1 MALTVG
7 TRLGVYEVTAQ
18 IGEGGMGQVYR
29 ARDTTLNRDVALKVL
44 PDAFASDPDRLAR
57 FTREAQTLASLNHP
71 NIAHIHGLEESG
83 GVRALVMELV
93 EGEDLSQRITHG
105 AIPLDEALPIAKQ
118 IAEALEAAHEQGIT
132 HRDLKPANIKVRD
145 DGTVKVLDFGLAKAL
160 SDDGAGD
167 PSNSPTISLAA
178 TRAGVILGT
187 AAYMS
192 PEQARGKTLDKR
204 SDIWAFGCVLYEM
217 LTGKRAFA
225 GEDVSDILATVLK
238 SEPDWTAL
246 PADVPASIRTLV
258 KRCLEKDRTRRV
270 ADIAAALFVIDE
282 QNSLGTSATAAAL
295 RLPVSP
301 LWKRAIP
308 IAAASAIVAG
318 LTGAVL
324 WSFRPSTLPPTI
336 TRFPFTVPQGQSF
349 STAAP
354 VVAISPD
361 GTQMVY
367 SAINN
372 STARLYLRSMSEFEA
387 RPIPG
392 TETAQTVFNPVFSPD
407 GRSIAFFSGG
417 TLNRIAVSGGAAVT
431 ICPAD
436 PRSTYGI
443 SWGTDAIVFAQGGKG
458 IMRVSAR
465 GGKPEVLVSVKDNE
479 LAHGAQILPDGQ
491 SVLFALATGDT
502 ADRWDRARIV
512 VQSLKSGERKT
523 LIEGGSDARYLPT
536 GHIVYA
542 LGGTLFAVP
551 FDLRRLEVTGGP
563 APIVE
568 GVRRTSTV
576 SPGSALF
583 NFSSTGTLIYV
594 PGPAGTL
601 GSSLR
606 AFVLADRTGATELLK
621 LPPGSYAHPRVSPDG
636 TRLAF
641 GTDDGKEA
649 NIWIYELSGANAPR
663 RITFNGKNRFPIWS
677 GDGQRVAFQSD
688 REGDLGLFWQRA
700 DGAGAAERLT
710 KGEQG
715 VSHVPESW
723 ARDGKR
729 LLFTIAQGSTF
740 TLWTLTLDERK
751 ATPFGDV
758 RSDRPIGAVFS
769 PDGRWVA
776 YSSFSGGAGG
786 GYVQP
791 FPATGARYQ
800 IPKLTFDYH
809 PLWTSDGKE
818 LFYLPVAGRFA
829 VVSVQMQPSFTFGNP
844 VEMTTVTFTQ
854 SHVSND
860 VRNYDL
866 TPTGK
871 FVALVD
877 PQEQS
882 RSGTSAAPEIR
893 VVLNWFEE
901 LKRLV
906 PTR

>member
-1 MALTVG
+1 
-7 TRLGVYEVTAQ
+7 
-18 IGEGGMGQVYR
+18 MGQVYR
-29 ARDTTLNRDVALKVL
+29 AHDTKLNRDVALKIL
-44 PDAFASDPDRLAR
+44 PDAFASDLDRLAR

-71 NIAHIHGLEESG
+71 NIAHIHGLEDSG

-93 EGEDLSQRITHG
+93 EGDDLSQRIARG

-118 IAEALEAAHEQGIT
+118 IAEALEAAHEQGII
-132 HRDLKPANIKVRD
+132 HRDLKPANIKVRP
-145 DGTVKVLDFGLAKAL
+145 DGAVKVLDFGLAKAMEPV
-160 SDDGAGD
+160 GA
-167 PSNSPTISLAA
+167 SSASVSMSPTITTPAM
-178 TRAGVILGT
+178 TQAGMILGT

-192 PEQARGKTLDKR
+192 PEQAKGRAVDKR
-204 SDIWAFGCVLYEM
+204 SDLWAFGAVLFEM
-217 LTGKRAFA
+217 LTGQRTFG
-225 GEDVSDILATVLK
+225 GEDVSDTLANVLK

-246 PADVPASIRTLV
+246 PANTPAPIRTLLR
-258 KRCLEKDRTRRV
+258 RCLEKDRKQRLPDAAMIRLEIEDALTTPAAEPPAAGPASV
-270 ADIAAALFVIDE
+270 APSSRGSRLAWLVAAVAVLVAAAL
-282 QNSLGTSATAAAL
+282 AL
-295 RLPVSP
+295 PAVRYLREAPP
-301 LWKRAIP
+301 L
-308 IAAASAIVAG
+308 VAPE
-318 LTGAVL
+318 TRVD
-324 WSFRPSTLPPTI
+324 I

-349 STAAP
+349 STAVP

-387 RPIPG
+387 RPIPS
-392 TETAQTVFNPVFSPD
+392 TETAQTVYNPVFSPD

-436 PRSTYGI
+436 TRSTYGI

-479 LAHGAQILPDGQ
+479 LAQGAQILPDGQ
-491 SVLFALATGDT
+491 SVLFTLATGDT

-700 DGAGAAERLT
+700 DGAGAPERLT

-818 LFYLPVAGRFA
+818 LFYLPVASRFA

-893 VVLNWFEE
+893 VVLNWAEE